1 MPTIGGRIRD
11 LRKAHHLT
19 QSEFGKLF
27 GVGKTTISSYE
38 TGYSCPNDDIKIA
51 ICKYFDVS
59 MDYLHGLQDNT
70 HTSSPAFS
78 GFIFSFEG
86 TGNVSELLK
95 KVDIKDVE
103 SKTNISSERI
113 NKFLTEEAYPSPSEW
128 QLLAQYFGCS
138 VDELVSESSQPH
150 RINLSDEQKS
160 LISEFSSLSEE
171 GQKKVLEFVKM
182 IKKYEE

>member
-1 MPTIGGRIRD
+1 MATIGDRIRD

-38 TGYSCPNDDIKIA
+38 TGYSCPNDDIKMA
-51 ICKYFDVS
+51 ICKYFEVS
-59 MDYLHGLQDNT
+59 MDYLHGLQDST

-95 KVDIKDVE
+95 KADIKDVE
-103 SKTNISSERI
+103 CKTNISSERI
-113 NKFLTEEAYPSPSEW
+113 NKFITGEAYPSPSEW
-128 QLLAQYFGCS
+128 QLFAQYFGCS
-138 VDELVSESSQPH
+138 VDELISENPQPKGD
-150 RINLSDEQKS
+150 LSDEQKN
-160 LISEFSSLSEE
+160 LISDFSSLSEE
-171 GQKKVLEFVKM
+171 DKKKAIEY
-182 IKKYEE
+182 IKLLKKAAE